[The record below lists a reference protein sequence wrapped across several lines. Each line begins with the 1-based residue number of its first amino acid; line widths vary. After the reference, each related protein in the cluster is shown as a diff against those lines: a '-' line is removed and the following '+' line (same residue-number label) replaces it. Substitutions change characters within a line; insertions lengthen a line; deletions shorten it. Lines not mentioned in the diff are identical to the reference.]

1 MKSVTLEVRGLFGE
15 LDHLGVENR
24 IGAMPGV
31 HHAQANS
38 ASASITVHYDA
49 SATSEEALRQAVLE
63 CGYHCSG
70 EEIGRASCRER
81 V

>member
-1 MKSVTLEVRGLFGE
+1 MKTATLEVKGLFGE
-15 LDHLGVENR
+15 LDHLGVEKR
-24 IGAMPGV
+24 VGAMPGV

-49 SATSEEALRQAVLE
+49 RATNEEALRRAVLE

-70 EEIGRASCRER
+70 
-81 V
+81 